1 MAYMAIKI
9 YKNATS
15 TYKSW
20 YFMVEYGRKK
30 TTSPCRQWHN
40 IVEILWKNLCKNRHG
55 FWIDFWSSAGCSGS
69 VQTAEQGGWAKN
81 GLNIHPAGER
91 SAPGESHGK
100 TQSFGRPWFNRGPDT
115 RFNDI
120 QCIQLYTN
128 LTQRTLLH
136 VHFGS
141 IRCGSVLES
150 WTWYCWSNIRI

>member
-55 FWIDFWSSAGCSGS
+55 FRIDFWSSAGCSGS

-91 SAPGESHGK
+91 SAPGNPTDKH
-100 TQSFGRPWFNRGPDT
+100 NRLADHDSTGVPTHDSMY
-115 RFNDI
+115 
-120 QCIQLYTN
+120 IQLYTN